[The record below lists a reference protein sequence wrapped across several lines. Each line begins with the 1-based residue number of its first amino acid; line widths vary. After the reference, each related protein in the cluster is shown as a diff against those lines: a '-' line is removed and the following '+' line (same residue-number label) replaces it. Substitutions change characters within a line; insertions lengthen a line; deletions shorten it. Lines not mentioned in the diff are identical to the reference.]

1 MWIGAIEVQAAFWG
15 GSEGP
20 PPQTLNLSGLESFF
34 EAATFIIT
42 TTALSTPPF
51 VPHYYSCLIRNNL
64 NILINKDAEYYMM
77 LTKS

>member
-20 PPQTLNLSGLESFF
+20 PPQTFDFVGTRIIF
-34 EAATFIIT
+34 EAAIFIIT

-51 VPHYYSCLIRNNL
+51 LPLFVLPHQKLPQHPDQQRC
-64 NILINKDAEYYMM
+64 
-77 LTKS
+77 